1 MRNDIHVMLEGNSVT
16 GGVIRDWEGL
26 GKATVDVVMVVVES
40 AKVCYFLMNGNDIH
54 VMSESSRD
62 IGR

>member
-1 MRNDIHVMLEGNSVT
+1 MCNDIHVMSEGNSVT

-26 GKATVDVVMVVVES
+26 GKATVDAVMVVMKS

-54 VMSESSRD
+54 VMSEGSRD

>member
-1 MRNDIHVMLEGNSVT
+1 MCNDIHVMSEGNSVT

-26 GKATVDVVMVVVES
+26 GKATVDAVMVVMES
-40 AKVCYFLMNGNDIH
+40 AKVCYVLMNGNDIH
-54 VMSESSRD
+54 VMSKGSRD